1 METKNKN
8 KFSFEEKSVANK
20 RVKYSHFPTLFNED
34 KNIHKK
40 KKNIKLK
47 VKLASFSK
55 NKLKKQRQRKERI
68 EKMLKKYEK
77 TLEVHQQSKL
87 NTDLGFKTIIMLFF
101 ELLKIIIIIW
111 KFITGN

>member
-20 RVKYSHFPTLFNED
+20 RVKYSYFPTLFNED
-34 KNIHKK
+34 KNVHKK
-40 KKNIKLK
+40 KKALKLK

-55 NKLKKQRQRKERI
+55 NKLKKQRQRKKRI

-87 NTDLGFKTIIMLFF
+87 NTDLGFKTIITLFF
-101 ELLKIIIIIW
+101 ELLT
-111 KFITGN
+111 FCVL

>member
-1 METKNKN
+1 METRDNKRPSFYYDDKKVHKKAKHGYFPVMSKKNKN
-8 KFSFEEKSVANK
+8 
-20 RVKYSHFPTLFNED
+20 L
-34 KNIHKK
+34 
-40 KKNIKLK
+40 KLK

-77 TLEVHQQSKL
+77 TLELHQQSKL
-87 NTDLGFKTIIMLFF
+87 NDNFGFKTIVVLFF
-101 ELLKIIIIIW
+101 ELLKIIITIW

>member
-1 METKNKN
+1 METRDNKRPSFYYDNKKVHKKAKHGYFPVAPMSKKNKN
-8 KFSFEEKSVANK
+8 
-20 RVKYSHFPTLFNED
+20 L
-34 KNIHKK
+34 
-40 KKNIKLK
+40 KLK

-77 TLEVHQQSKL
+77 TLELHQQSKL
-87 NTDLGFKTIIMLFF
+87 NDNFGFKTIIVLFF
-101 ELLKIIIIIW
+101 ELLKIIITIW

>member
-20 RVKYSHFPTLFNED
+20 RVKYSYFPTLFNED

-55 NKLKKQRQRKERI
+55 NKLKKQRQRKKRI